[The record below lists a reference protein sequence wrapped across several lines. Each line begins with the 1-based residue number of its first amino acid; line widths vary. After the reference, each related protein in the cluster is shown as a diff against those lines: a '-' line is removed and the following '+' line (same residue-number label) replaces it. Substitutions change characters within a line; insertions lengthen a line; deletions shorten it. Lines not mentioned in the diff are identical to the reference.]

1 MMFVDQIKIEVTGG
15 RGGNGMCSYRREKYV
30 EFGGPWGGNGGKGG
44 DIVFLG
50 DSGMTTLYPFRF
62 MRHIKAKSGGD
73 GMSKGKTGR
82 SSEDTIIKVP
92 LGTIVKHDNGD
103 LIGEIKTHGEK
114 LVVAKGGKG
123 GKGNMS
129 LSTHKNP
136 TPDYAEKG
144 DPGDHMMIELELK
157 VLADVGFVGFPSVGK
172 SSLVAS
178 LSNAKTKIADY
189 PFTTLSPQLGMVLAG
204 EETYAI
210 ADLPGLIEEAHL
222 GAGLGIQ
229 FLKHLSRCRVFVHV
243 IDGTDERPL
252 EKYEKI
258 RFELGQYDRKLLE
271 REEVIVIN
279 KSELLE
285 DDKKATL
292 KKIFSENILFTSAV
306 TQESITALKFLLLEK
321 LHQIPLTEEVQTK
334 KVYTLEPI
342 EEDVIITKIND
353 QHFKVTGKALYEL
366 YMRTDMSNDE
376 AIKRLTRQMRAL
388 GVDEK
393 LKKNGAT
400 DGATVELFDFVFEY
414 VER

>member
-1 MMFVDQIKIEVTGG
+1 MFVDQIKIEVTGG

-82 SSEDTIIKVP
+82 SSDDTIIKVP
-92 LGTIVKHDNGD
+92 LGTIVKYENGD
-103 LIGEIKTHGEK
+103 LIGEIKTPGET
-114 LVVAKGGKG
+114 LIVARGGKG
-123 GKGNMS
+123 GRGNIS

-144 DPGDHMMIELELK
+144 DPGDHMIIELELK
-157 VLADVGFVGFPSVGK
+157 VLADVGFIGFPSVGK

-229 FLKHLSRCRVFVHV
+229 FLKHLARCRVFVHV
-243 IDGTDERPL
+243 IDGTDETPL

-258 RFELGQYDRKLLE
+258 RFELSQYDPKLLE

-279 KSELLE
+279 KSDMIDEKT
-285 DDKKATL
+285 KKAL
-292 KKIFSENILFTSAV
+292 KMTFKKDVLFTSAI
-306 TQESITALKFLLLEK
+306 TQDALLTLKFLLLDK
-321 LHQIPLTEEVQTK
+321 LHQIPVTEEVQTK
-334 KVYTLEPI
+334 KVYTLEPL
-342 EEDVIITKIND
+342 EEDVVITKVND

-388 GVDEK
+388 GVDEL